1 MGSLF
6 GALTVAVNGLNAQSQ
21 AIGNISDNLANTQTI
36 GYKRVDTGFES
47 LVTQSNLN
55 VNDPGGVKATPIY
68 QNSLQ
73 GGLQQSS
80 SSTSLSISGDGFFA
94 VKRAAASATGGTDF
108 QNTDYFTRRGDFTLN
123 RDGYLVNGSGYYL
136 LGYKVD
142 SATGASD
149 TSATTPIQ
157 ISAVLDNPVATS
169 EVKYAANLPAGA
181 EVNKQY
187 PTSSILVYD
196 ALGNTHSL
204 GVTWTKLPGTNQ
216 WQLGVTMP
224 DTTIPVSRKL
234 NFEFSGTQAGTLGS
248 SNQTVSHD
256 ATQITNV
263 TASNSP
269 ATLTLGSGSWD
280 ALGYKVGSTVTVAGA
295 TTSANNV
302 TYTISN
308 ITNGVATVSPAPTT
322 AAADAGVT
330 ITRPAPGISA
340 SSVSGQ
346 TGSALTIIPP
356 VAPSTAASISFV
368 AEFPGS
374 GQQTV
379 TLNLGDYNKATGLT
393 QYADTDLQTT
403 SFEQNG
409 IPRGSFQDLAID
421 NNGYVTLNY
430 DNGRSRTLYQVPL
443 VQFNSPN
450 SLQRIDGGAFSRT
463 IESGTPRYSAPNS
476 VGAGSITGN
485 SLEGSNVDIAEEFT
499 KMIQSQRV
507 YSANSKTITT
517 TNSMLEEVINVIR

>member
-94 VKRAAASATGGTDF
+94 VKRAAASATGATDF

-123 RDGYLVNGSGYYL
+123 KDGFLVNGSGYYL

-181 EVNKQY
+181 VANKVY

-204 GVTWTKLPGTNQ
+204 GVTWTKLQGTNQ

-224 DTTIPVSRKL
+224 DTTIPTDQKL

-248 SNQTVSHD
+248 ADATVQHN
-256 ATQITNV
+256 ATQITSLS
-263 TASNSP
+263 AD
-269 ATLTLGSGSWD
+269 AAAKTLTLGSGNWAD
-280 ALGYKVGSTVTVAGA
+280 LGYKAGSTVTVAGSGVGA
-295 TTSANNV
+295 DNA
-302 TYTISN
+302 TYTIASLAG
-308 ITNGVATVSPAPTT
+308 GVATLTT
-322 AAADAGVT
+322 APAANMTGDVNAT
-330 ITRPAPGISA
+330 ITRPAPGISGA
-340 SSVSGQ
+340 GLTG
-346 TGSALTIIPP
+346 TGSPLTIVPP
-356 VAPSTAASISFV
+356 VAPSTQASISFT
-368 AEFPGS
+368 AEFPGA
-374 GQQTV
+374 GVQTV

-450 SLQRIDGGAFSRT
+450 SLQRIDGGAFART